1 MVSLVRTE
9 RNWLDNKITNAVS
22 AVLNVAILETKF
34 SN

>member
-9 RNWLDNKITNAVS
+9 RNWLDNKIATAVS
-22 AVLNVAILETKF
+22 AVLNVAILETKS